1 MRKQFWEG
9 MFRSFGT
16 GARAHP
22 SAVRAA
28 RLREGG
34 PPIAPEDLEAR
45 RHLSVS
51 TSLSGGVLT
60 VTGDSNAQE
69 IIVWR
74 STGPGTDTL
83 KVREILNGNE
93 NDSVAYQTS
102 QVNSISVSAGSGNDT
117 ITVETNALNP
127 LGTTGVGKPVT
138 AFGQDGD
145 DTINGGD
152 GADDLH
158 GDYGNDTIY
167 GRDGNDTIKGEF
179 GSDPW
184 LDGGDGNDL
193 ICGGY
198 GDDTDTAADTLIGG
212 NGNDT
217 LRGEGGDDYLRTDP
231 GTDSAYGGA
240 GSDTFDSGD
249 NDPTGAG
256 DYLDGGADS
265 DVLASSDS
273 SDTTV
278 SIP

>member
-167 GRDGNDTIKGEF
+167 CGPGTNRV
-179 GSDPW
+179 
-184 LDGGDGNDL
+184 DGGPG
-193 ICGGY
+193 
-198 GDDTDTAADTLIGG
+198 TDTAVFIGARANYTVHTVSG
-212 NGNDT
+212 VATVSGTEGTTSLSTVET
-217 LRGEGGDDYLRTDP
+217 LRFNDGTYATEGFT
-231 GTDSAYGGA
+231 
-240 GSDTFDSGD
+240 
-249 NDPTGAG
+249 
-256 DYLDGGADS
+256 
-265 DVLASSDS
+265 
-273 SDTTV
+273 
-278 SIP
+278 